1 MPTVLFNDNIEIIT
15 IPNRYEEDRMLSP
28 EYYRGLISKCE
39 YAEENICRLIN
50 RYSSNKIIIEND
62 KYDENIKI
70 FDSTKGW
77 DEDDLPC
84 KLLNDLKNKI
94 KLKIFILYYNYQIT
108 QQIKLNHIG
117 NIRYTIGNIIIYAN
131 KVLRKM

>member
-70 FDSTKGW
+70 FDSTKVGMKVIY
-77 DEDDLPC
+77 C
-84 KLLNDLKNKI
+84 RII
-94 KLKIFILYYNYQIT
+94 K
-108 QQIKLNHIG
+108 
-117 NIRYTIGNIIIYAN
+117 
-131 KVLRKM
+131 